1 MVWNINQHDSD
12 HFCLICK
19 YRGENFFSIC
29 NWTCNHLVSISSQYH
44 LIIYKTTFSICHMSM
59 IINFIKTHAIG
70 TLFCFVLGHP
80 CTFHICCVRAALAV
94 TGETRNTWVRVVFS
108 LRCKLSPVIRAL
120 IRNTAKSDT
129 SNTCTVGKINHLPNV
144 QCVSFQPK
152 KGFIPLSALNND
164 SSTMKTGVCK
174 FCMHQRLKVRNRR
187 KVHQTNAHH

>member
-1 MVWNINQHDSD
+1 MVWNINQHNSD
-12 HFCLICK
+12 HFCLICIF
-19 YRGENFFSIC
+19 RRENFVSIC

-80 CTFHICCVRAALAV
+80 CTFHICCVRAVLAV

-129 SNTCTVGKINHLPNV
+129 SNTCSVGKSERFRWTIYLMCNV
-144 QCVSFQPK
+144 FPFSQ
-152 KGFIPLSALNND
+152 
-164 SSTMKTGVCK
+164 
-174 FCMHQRLKVRNRR
+174 R
-187 KVHQTNAHH
+187 KVLSLSLHWITTLPPWKLESANSACTRD